1 VEAVVRQRALLLE
14 QVYLEALV
22 VVVMETQLLVGQAQQ
37 VKVLLVAVVDQLKME
52 AVVAVV
58 LEV

>member
-22 VVVMETQLLVGQAQQ
+22 VVATQIQLVVGQAQQ

-52 AVVAVV
+52 AVEAVV